1 MAKVCSACKCE
12 ALPELKGQYLKKR
25 KKTEGREVGREE
37 RKGGRKA
44 GGKEGRKKKEERK
57 EDKDHMISLTW
68 GI

>member
-37 RKGGRKA
+37 GRQ
-44 GGKEGRKKKEERK
+44 EGRREGRRRKKGRRTK
-57 EDKDHMISLTW
+57 TT
-68 GI
+68 